1 MTSCCL
7 QKSEVK
13 NYNEMQLHMGG
24 RHFDLFPALGL
35 FSRAVRSWQGGLLQ
49 VFPPFQPVTCFPALG
64 TRGQFNKTFTSVTFV
79 LGSENNSYTYKL
91 HLSKFYY
98 LTPGDLLQVFPPFQP
113 VTFFPAWHYA
123 SFTNYKPMSDQSNVF
138 QVTENCLQIF
148 FICQC

>member
-1 MTSCCL
+1 MKCNCTWVDATST
-7 QKSEVK
+7 
-13 NYNEMQLHMGG
+13 
-24 RHFDLFPALGL
+24 F
-35 FSRAVRSWQGGLLQ
+35 
-49 VFPPFQPVTCFPALG
+49 FPPLACFPALCALG
-64 TRGQFNKTFTSVTFV
+64 RVAYCKFSRPFNQLLVFPHLVLGDNLKLTFTSVTFV

-91 HLSKFYY
+91 DLSKFYY

-138 QVTENCLQIF
+138 QVTENGLQIF